1 MIGRLSLGVVFLT
14 VVINLIGFG
23 IVLPLLPFFATE
35 LGASPLAV
43 GAIIAAYSAM
53 QFLFAPLWGRMSD
66 RYGRR
71 PALIIG
77 LLGTAGSYVVFA
89 MADTVTVLLLSR
101 LVGGVMGATIPVA
114 QAYVADRSPRES
126 RARAMGLIGAAF
138 GIGFIIGPAIG
149 GLLSRWGYAL
159 PGFFAAGLSLAA
171 GLVALVFL
179 PESLPPEKRLV
190 PAAGVG
196 RPGRLR
202 SAGEGLAALGRTL
215 AAPGRTL
222 ATLGRMLAHRGFRG
236 PIGATLLGNTGIAA
250 YTTIFPLVL
259 HDPMGMSAA
268 EAGGFFAFAGVVT
281 AASQGG
287 IVGPVVE
294 RLGER
299 RTAVSGCVTVA
310 LALAILAWAPGVPG
324 IIVSLALLG
333 VGWGLF
339 NPSVLGILSG
349 QAGDAEQGGVLGVN
363 QSASAL
369 SRVVGPVAGGWAFG
383 ALGYAVAFYAS
394 ATLLV
399 VTAVWLVLMLP
410 ATAGRGTPLPDVR

>member
-1 MIGRLSLGVVFLT
+1 MGISWIGRLSLGVVFLT

-53 QFLFAPLWGRMSD
+53 QFVFAPLWGRMSD

-159 PGFFAAGLSLAA
+159 PGLFAAGLSLAA

-190 PAAGVG
+190 PAAGAQRG
-196 RPGRLR
+196 GLR
-202 SAGEGLAALGRTL
+202 AVGEGLAALRRTL
-215 AAPGRTL
+215 TA
-222 ATLGRMLAHRGFRG
+222 LGGTLAHRGFRG

-250 YTTIFPLVL
+250 YTTLFPLVL
-259 HDPMGMSAA
+259 YDPIGMSAA

-299 RTAVSGCVTVA
+299 RTAVSGSVTVA

-339 NPSVLGILSG
+339 NPSVLGILSS
-349 QAGDAEQGGVLGVN
+349 QAGDAEQGEVLGVN

-410 ATAGRGTPLPDVR
+410 TAAGRGTPPSSTW

>member
-1 MIGRLSLGVVFLT
+1 MVFLT

-53 QFLFAPLWGRMSD
+53 QFVFAPLWGRMSD

-89 MADTVTVLLLSR
+89 IADTVTVLLLSR

-114 QAYVADRSPRES
+114 QAYVADRSPREN

-159 PGFFAAGLSLAA
+159 PGLFAAGLSLAA

-179 PESLPPEKRLV
+179 PESLPPEKRLL
-190 PAAGVG
+190 PAAGSR
-196 RPGRLR
+196 RPGGLR
-202 SAGEGLAALGRTL
+202 VVGEGLGALGRTL
-215 AAPGRTL
+215 GA
-222 ATLGRMLAHRGFRG
+222 LGRMLAHRGFRG

-250 YTTIFPLVL
+250 YTTLFPLVL
-259 HDPMGMSAA
+259 HDPMGMSAV
-268 EAGGFFAFAGVVT
+268 EAGGFFAFAGLVT

-299 RTAVSGCVTVA
+299 RTAVSGSVTVA

-324 IIVSLALLG
+324 IVVSLALLG

-339 NPSVLGILSG
+339 NPSVLGLLSS
-349 QAGDAEQGGVLGVN
+349 QAGEAEQGEVLGVN

-394 ATLLV
+394 ATFLV

-410 ATAGRGTPLPDVR
+410 TAAGRGTPPQGTR

>member
-1 MIGRLSLGVVFLT
+1 
-14 VVINLIGFG
+14 
-23 IVLPLLPFFATE
+23 
-35 LGASPLAV
+35 
-43 GAIIAAYSAM
+43 
-53 QFLFAPLWGRMSD
+53 
-66 RYGRR
+66 
-71 PALIIG
+71 
-77 LLGTAGSYVVFA
+77 
-89 MADTVTVLLLSR
+89 
-101 LVGGVMGATIPVA
+101 MGATSPVA
-114 QAYVADRSPRES
+114 QADVADRSPRES

-159 PGFFAAGLSLAA
+159 PGLFAAGLSLAA

-190 PAAGVG
+190 PAAGAG
-196 RPGRLR
+196 RPGLR
-202 SAGEGLAALGRTL
+202 AVREGLAALGRTL
-215 AAPGRTL
+215 AALGRT
-222 ATLGRMLAHRGFRG
+222 LAHRGFRG

-250 YTTIFPLVL
+250 YTTIFPLLL
-259 HDPMGMSAA
+259 HDPIGMSAV
-268 EAGGFFAFAGVVT
+268 EAGGFFAFAGFVT
-281 AASQGG
+281 AASHGG

-299 RTAVSGCVTVA
+299 RTAVSGSVTVA

-394 ATLLV
+394 AMLLV

-410 ATAGRGTPLPDVR
+410 AAAGRGTPLPGTR

>member
-1 MIGRLSLGVVFLT
+1 MGVSWIGRLSLGVVFLT

-53 QFLFAPLWGRMSD
+53 QFVFAPLWGRMSD

-89 MADTVTVLLLSR
+89 MADTIMVLLLSR

-159 PGFFAAGLSLAA
+159 PGLFAAGLSLAA

-190 PAAGVG
+190 PAAGAQRRG
-196 RPGRLR
+196 GLR
-202 SAGEGLAALGRTL
+202 SAGEGLAVLGRTLAALGRTL
-215 AAPGRTL
+215 A
-222 ATLGRMLAHRGFRG
+222 HSGFRG

-259 HDPMGMSAA
+259 QDPMGMSAA
-268 EAGGFFAFAGVVT
+268 EAGGFFAFAGFVT

-299 RTAVSGCVTVA
+299 RTAVSGSVTVA

-339 NPSVLGILSG
+339 NPSVLGILSV
-349 QAGDAEQGGVLGVN
+349 QAADAEQGEVLGVN

-410 ATAGRGTPLPDVR
+410 AAAGRGTPPAGTR

>member
-1 MIGRLSLGVVFLT
+1 
-14 VVINLIGFG
+14 
-23 IVLPLLPFFATE
+23 
-35 LGASPLAV
+35 
-43 GAIIAAYSAM
+43 
-53 QFLFAPLWGRMSD
+53 
-66 RYGRR
+66 
-71 PALIIG
+71 
-77 LLGTAGSYVVFA
+77 
-89 MADTVTVLLLSR
+89 
-101 LVGGVMGATIPVA
+101 
-114 QAYVADRSPRES
+114 
-126 RARAMGLIGAAF
+126 
-138 GIGFIIGPAIG
+138 
-149 GLLSRWGYAL
+149 
-159 PGFFAAGLSLAA
+159 
-171 GLVALVFL
+171 
-179 PESLPPEKRLV
+179 
-190 PAAGVG
+190 
-196 RPGRLR
+196 LR
-202 SAGEGLAALGRTL
+202 SAGEGLAVLGRTL
-215 AAPGRTL
+215 AALGRT
-222 ATLGRMLAHRGFRG
+222 LAHRGFRG

-259 HDPMGMSAA
+259 QDPMGMSAA
-268 EAGGFFAFAGVVT
+268 EAGGFFAFAGLVT

-299 RTAVSGCVTVA
+299 RTAVSGSVTVA

-339 NPSVLGILSG
+339 NPSVLGILSV
-349 QAGDAEQGGVLGVN
+349 QAADAEQGEVLGVN

-410 ATAGRGTPLPDVR
+410 AAAGRGTPPAGTR